1 MKALIIGASGLIGQH
16 LLSLL
21 EIDDYFN
28 EIELW
33 LRKPIEI
40 ISSKVKIKLIDF
52 EKITETESIHADVV
66 FCCVGNTI
74 KKAKTREA
82 FRKVD
87 FDIPVNIAKLCVNS
101 NTHKLI
107 IISSIGAE
115 RESKNNY
122 LKTKGE
128 MEYAVSQYNIPSIVF
143 LRPSILLGN
152 RNEFR
157 LGEIIG
163 KIIIQL
169 LGFLLLG
176 KYRKY
181 RGIKALSV
189 AKVMLSIAKHNT
201 KGIRIMESDEIEKIN
216 EIK

>member
-1 MKALIIGASGLIGQH
+1 MKALIIGVTGLIGQNF
-16 LLSLL
+16 LSLL
-21 EIDDYFN
+21 EIDEYFT
-28 EIELW
+28 EIEIW
-33 LRKPIEI
+33 LRKPIKI
-40 ISSKVKIKLIDF
+40 DSSKVKIKHVDF
-52 EKITETESIHADVV
+52 ERITENESICADVV
-66 FCCVGNTI
+66 FCCVGTTI

-87 FDIPVNIAKLCVNS
+87 FDIPVNLAKLCTNS
-101 NTHKLI
+101 NIQKLI
-107 IISSIGAE
+107 IISSLGAD

-143 LRPSILLGN
+143 LRPSILLGD

-176 KYRKY
+176 KNRKY
-181 RGIKALSV
+181 RGIKAIRV
-189 AKVMLSIAKHNT
+189 AKAMLSIAKDNT
-201 KGIRIMESDEIEKIN
+201 KGTRILESNEIEMLK
-216 EIK
+216 

>member
-1 MKALIIGASGLIGQH
+1 MKAIIIGATGLIGQNF
-16 LLSLL
+16 LSLL
-21 EIDDYFN
+21 EIDEYFT
-28 EIELW
+28 EIDIW
-33 LRKPIEI
+33 LRKPIKI
-40 ISSKVKIKLIDF
+40 DSSKVKIKHVDF
-52 EKITETESIHADVV
+52 ERITENEFIHADVV
-66 FCCVGNTI
+66 FCCVGTTI
-74 KKAKTREA
+74 KKAKTRDA
-82 FRKVD
+82 FLKVD
-87 FDIPVNIAKLCVNS
+87 FDIPVNLAKLCANS
-101 NTHKLI
+101 NIQKLI
-107 IISSIGAE
+107 IISSLGAD

-176 KYRKY
+176 KNRKY
-181 RGIKALSV
+181 RGIRAMKV
-189 AKVMLSIAKHNT
+189 AKAMLNIAKNNT
-201 KGIRIMESDEIEKIN
+201 KGIRILESNEIEKLN
-216 EIK
+216 

>member
-1 MKALIIGASGLIGQH
+1 M
-16 LLSLL
+16 
-21 EIDDYFN
+21 
-28 EIELW
+28 
-33 LRKPIEI
+33 
-40 ISSKVKIKLIDF
+40 KIKHVDF
-52 EKITETESIHADVV
+52 ERITENEFINADVV
-66 FCCVGNTI
+66 FCCVGTTI

-87 FDIPVNIAKLCVNS
+87 FDIPVNLAKLCANS
-101 NTHKLI
+101 NIQKLI
-107 IISSIGAE
+107 IISSLGAD

-128 MEYAVSQYNIPSIVF
+128 MEYAVSQYNIHSIVF

-176 KYRKY
+176 KNRKY
-181 RGIKALSV
+181 RGIRAMKV
-189 AKVMLSIAKHNT
+189 AKAMLNIAKNNT
-201 KGIRIMESDEIEKIN
+201 KGIRILESNEIEKLN
-216 EIK
+216 